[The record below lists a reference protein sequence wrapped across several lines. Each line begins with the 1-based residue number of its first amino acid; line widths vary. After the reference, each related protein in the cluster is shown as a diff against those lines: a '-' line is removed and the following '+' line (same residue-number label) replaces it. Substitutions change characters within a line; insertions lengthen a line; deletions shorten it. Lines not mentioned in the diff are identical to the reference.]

1 MRLNANDYHAA
12 ALEHLDHARRAY
24 DRKDY
29 MVAHY
34 YSGVSV
40 ECILR
45 ACAEADEQKTFY
57 SRHDLAKLALA
68 GFLDLTSGRSRRE
81 WDAKIGEVNL
91 RWRSNHRYYS
101 EQSLRRYLKDG
112 ELDRK
117 VKGDPLKENSRIVRE
132 LAHEIVGFGE
142 MKWTSKRK

>member
-1 MRLNANDYHAA
+1 MRLNNSDYRAA

-24 DRKDY
+24 DRKDF

-45 ACAEADEQKTFY
+45 AYVRHHKQEKFY
-57 SRHDLAKLALA
+57 SRHDLARLAVS
-68 GFLDLTSGRSRRE
+68 GFLDIVSDISRRE
-81 WDAKIGEVNL
+81 WDAKIGEMNL
-91 RWRSNHRYYS
+91 RWRSNHRYFS
-101 EQSLRRYLKDG
+101 EQSLRRYFKDA

-117 VKGDPLKENSRIVRE
+117 IRGDALKENARIVRE

-142 MKWTSKRK
+142 MKWITKMK